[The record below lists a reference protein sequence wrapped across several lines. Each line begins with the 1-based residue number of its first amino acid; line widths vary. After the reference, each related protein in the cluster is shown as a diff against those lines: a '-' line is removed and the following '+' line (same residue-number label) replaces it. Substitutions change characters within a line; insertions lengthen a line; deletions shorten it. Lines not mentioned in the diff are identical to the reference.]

1 MAALLID
8 FSLQRRTARIVP
20 ERELVAAERL
30 AEWRAPSDVLLK
42 TPGQDILRSTPELV
56 IQHQEEIGLSGEQ
69 RDYLK
74 TEIRQAQLK
83 FTDYQW
89 KLQDEM
95 EKLVALVKQPRVD
108 EQQVLAQLERVLA
121 AEREIKREQ
130 VTLLVRIKNKLT
142 PEQQAKLLDL
152 RSQPVN
158 K

>member
-1 MAALLID
+1 VFLLA
-8 FSLQRRTARIVP
+8 TGAP
-20 ERELVAAERL
+20 
-30 AEWRAPSDVLLK
+30 RAQQPDQD
-42 TPGQDILRSTPELV
+42 PIGQSFFAPELV
-56 IQHQEEIGLSGEQ
+56 IQHQEGIGLSAEQ
-69 RDYLK
+69 KEYLK

-83 FTDYQW
+83 FTELQW

-108 EQQVLAQLERVLA
+108 EQQVLAQLEKLLA

-142 PEQQAKLLDL
+142 AEQQAKLLEI
-152 RSQPVN
+152 RSKPGS